1 MLERFGRHTTG
12 NCGEIPQRGDAVV
25 FLSHCYK
32 EPICMSQIAFDVPP
46 EILIQ
51 LGADDE
57 QAHMELRM
65 MAAVKLYEL
74 GRLSS
79 GAAATLADV
88 PKPVFLQHLARYG
101 VATFDLSA
109 EELRKEMANA

>member
-1 MLERFGRHTTG
+1 
-12 NCGEIPQRGDAVV
+12 
-25 FLSHCYK
+25 
-32 EPICMSQIAFDVPP
+32 MSQIAFDVPP